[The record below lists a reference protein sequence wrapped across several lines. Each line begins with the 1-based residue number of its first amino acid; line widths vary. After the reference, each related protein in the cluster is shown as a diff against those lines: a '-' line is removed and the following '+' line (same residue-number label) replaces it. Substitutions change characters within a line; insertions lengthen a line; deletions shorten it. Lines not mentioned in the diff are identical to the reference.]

1 MTARAAVTGATGFIG
16 WHICERLRDAGWHVV
31 AVVRPES
38 NGKSVPAKVERVCA
52 PLETDAL
59 ARACSNVSVIIHA
72 AGITQGQSSGEYQ
85 RVNVAGTRAVALAAR
100 TLNARLVHVSSLTAA
115 GPAPADQPR
124 TEEDTSAPI
133 TEYGR
138 SKLDSERLIAGVS
151 ELRWTIIRP
160 AAVYGPRDRQ
170 FLPLFQ
176 AARRGLLP
184 RPSNAH
190 AFALTF
196 AHVDDVARAIAT
208 ACSCENIDRETLF
221 IGHPEPASLDA
232 LLRKVAQ
239 AVRCSY
245 RPVPVPWWLIR
256 MGAWMGVGGL
266 SGERLREMTSSGFVC
281 RVERAEQRLGFRA
294 AVGLAEG
301 LESTADWYLANHWL
315 S

>member
-1 MTARAAVTGATGFIG
+1 MTGRAAVTGATGFIG
-16 WHICERLRDAGWHVV
+16 WHVCERLRDAGWHVV
-31 AVVRPES
+31 GVVRPES
-38 NGKSVPAKVERVCA
+38 WEKPLPTHVERACA
-52 PLETDAL
+52 ALETEAL
-59 ARACSNVSVIIHA
+59 TRACSEVSVIIHA
-72 AGITQGQSSGEYQ
+72 AGITQAQSSEEYH
-85 RVNVAGTRAVALAAR
+85 RVNVAGTRAVALAAH
-100 TLNARLVHVSSLTAA
+100 TLKARLVHISSLTAA
-115 GPAPADQPR
+115 GPAPVDRPR
-124 TEEDTSAPI
+124 TEEDASAPI
-133 TEYGR
+133 TAYGR
-138 SKLDSERLIAGVS
+138 SKLDSEQVIAGVS
-151 ELRWTIIRP
+151 GLRWTVIRP

-176 AARRGLLP
+176 AARRRLLP
-184 RPSNAH
+184 RPSNAN

-221 IGHPEPASLDA
+221 IGHPEPASLDV

-281 RVERAEQRLGFRA
+281 RVERAERRLGFRA

>member
-16 WHICERLRDAGWHVV
+16 WHVCERLRDAGWHVA

-38 NGKSVPAKVERVCA
+38 TKKSVPAKVERLCA

-59 ARACSNVSVIIHA
+59 ARACSDVSVIIHA
-72 AGITQGQSSGEYQ
+72 AGITRAQSSEEYH
-85 RVNVAGTRAVALAAR
+85 RVNVAGTRAVALAAH
-100 TLNARLVHVSSLTAA
+100 TLKARLVHISSLTAA
-115 GPAPADQPR
+115 GPAPVDRPR
-124 TEEDTSAPI
+124 TEEDASAPI
-133 TEYGR
+133 TAYGR
-138 SKLDSERLIAGVS
+138 SKRDSEQVIAGVS
-151 ELRWTIIRP
+151 GLRWTVIRP

-184 RPSNAH
+184 RPSNAD
-190 AFALTF
+190 AFSMTF

-208 ACSCENIDRETLF
+208 ACNCEDVDRETLF

-232 LLRKVAQ
+232 LLSMIAQ
-239 AVRCSY
+239 AVQRSY
-245 RPVPVPWWLIR
+245 RPVPVPWWLVR
-256 MGAWMGVGGL
+256 LGASIGVGGL
-266 SGERLREMTSSGFVC
+266 SGERLREMTSPGFVC
-281 RVERAEQRLGFRA
+281 RVERAERRLGFRA